1 MILALLSACN
11 GCQQRAPAQVPAT
24 SAAMDASMPD
34 SNSAVHEA
42 EPDTNTPSE
51 DLWDGGMEVISLDGQ
66 EFEIGPAIDQ
76 PLVTSL
82 WPLAGK
88 VDTANRYLSA
98 VLVNARFSTEE
109 GQLCS
114 GTIVGRRLV
123 LTAGHCVCQRQQ
135 GSASLDGIQSIIDI
149 SACATTATISTTL
162 YGSVENTKEKVLW
175 HRTQYQGVVHPHP
188 GLRILLDAQG
198 HVVSSRSDLAV
209 IVMEELFG
217 PEFRPIPLADEDVHI
232 NESVIIVGSGYDE
245 TARAYDGERRFSM
258 NKVTE
263 VLPSGGGR
271 MRIQQPGGHHYRG
284 DSGGPCLRESPAGTT
299 LVGVSSRNLGEGEA
313 MTSTYGYRDWLRRE
327 LQRADRKRLIRP
339 K

>member
-1 MILALLSACN
+1 
-11 GCQQRAPAQVPAT
+11 
-24 SAAMDASMPD
+24 MDASVPD
-34 SNSAVHEA
+34 SSSALDEA
-42 EPDTNTPSE
+42 GSDTTTPGE
-51 DLWDGGMEVISLDGQ
+51 EQWDGGMEVISLDGQ
-66 EFEIGPAIDQ
+66 ELGIGPAIDQ

-82 WPLAGK
+82 WSLAGT
-88 VDTANRYLSA
+88 VDMANRYLSA
-98 VLVNARFSTEE
+98 VLVNVSFSTEK
-109 GQLCS
+109 GQFCS

-135 GSASLDGIQSIIDI
+135 ASASPDGIQSIVDG

-188 GLRILLDAQG
+188 DLRILLDAQG
-198 HVVSSRSDLAV
+198 HVVSSRADLAV
-209 IVMEELFG
+209 IAIEEPFG
-217 PEFRPIPLADEDVHI
+217 PEFRPIPLADEDVHL

-258 NKVTE
+258 NKVIE

-271 MRIQQPGGHHYRG
+271 MRIQQPGDHHYRG

-327 LQRADRKRLIRP
+327 FQRADRKPVIRP